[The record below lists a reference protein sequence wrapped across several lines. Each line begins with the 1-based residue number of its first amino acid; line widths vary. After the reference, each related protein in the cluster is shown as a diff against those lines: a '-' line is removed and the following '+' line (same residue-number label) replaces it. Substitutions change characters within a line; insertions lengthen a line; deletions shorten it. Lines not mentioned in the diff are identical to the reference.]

1 MSATASV
8 DCVRLGSIFL
18 VLAVGFSAPSEV
30 LMKADVGLLTPCMS
44 LGVVIPFDVTPT
56 CGHVLDVIV
65 GAGVVI
71 RGTDVG
77 LRVCPKALLDIARG
91 SLAKKP
97 LTVPSSTCCM
107 TSRVVRLPSGV
118 SFASWS

>member
-1 MSATASV
+1 
-8 DCVRLGSIFL
+8 
-18 VLAVGFSAPSEV
+18 
-30 LMKADVGLLTPCMS
+30 MKADIGLLTSCMS
-44 LGVVIPFDVTPT
+44 LGIVSPFDITPT
-56 CGHVLDVIV
+56 CRHVLDAIV

-97 LTVPSSTCCM
+97 VTVPSSTCCM